1 MKKLGKERQR
11 NKMIYRLLLV
21 SILFSFMACDSA
33 VQTVV
38 ESNKL
43 LGKEIEVDYAE
54 GFEIVEYEKFKKLI
68 ITKSY
73 KGNNQQFVYLLS
85 SDSTNVPS
93 TISGEIIITPIK
105 SIAALSATYIPF
117 IRLLNQTSSIVAIS
131 GKNTIYDS
139 TVYQLVQEG
148 KIKDLGEPEL
158 NIEQTILLNPDV
170 VMGFAID
177 AQGMSRLTELK
188 RFNQRVV
195 INAEYMEPTPLAK
208 AEWIKVFGALYEL
221 DSLAN
226 TIFQRIEKDY
236 LALKSLAET
245 AELKP
250 TVFTAVPWKGTWYV
264 PGGNSFQANLLKDA
278 GANYLWYDNTEIVSL
293 PLDFEVV
300 LAKAINADYWLN
312 VSTFRSLEE
321 MKLADERYTLFKA
334 FKDKQVFNNTK
345 TLTTYY
351 GNDYWETGAARPD
364 LILSDLIQL
373 FHPDIL
379 ESQEFNYY
387 ERLQ

>member
-33 VQTVV
+33 VQPVV
-38 ESNKL
+38 ESNEL

-54 GFEIVEYEKFKKLI
+54 GFEIVEYDNFKKLI

-158 NIEQTILLNPDV
+158 NIEQTILLHPDV

-221 DSLAN
+221 DSLAD

-236 LALKSLAET
+236 LALKSLAES
-245 AELKP
+245 AEIKP
-250 TVFTAVPWKGTWYV
+250 TVITAVPWKGTWYV

-321 MKLADERYTLFKA
+321 MKLADERFTLFKA
-334 FKDKQVFNNTK
+334 FKEKQVFNNTK
-345 TLTTYY
+345 TLTAYY

-379 ESQEFNYY
+379 ESEEFNYY
-387 ERLQ
+387 ERLR

>member
-33 VQTVV
+33 VQPVDG
-38 ESNKL
+38 SNKL
-43 LGKEIEVDYAE
+43 QGKEILVGYAK
-54 GFEIVEYEKFKKLI
+54 GFEIVEYENFKKLV

-93 TISGEIIITPIK
+93 TILGEIIITPIK

-158 NIEQTILLNPDV
+158 NIEQSILLNPDV

-195 INAEYMEPTPLAK
+195 INAEYMEPSPLAK

-245 AELKP
+245 AAIKP

-278 GANYLWYDNTEIVSL
+278 GANYLWHDNTEIVSM

-321 MKLADERYTLFKA
+321 MKLADERFTLFKA
-334 FKDKQVFNNTK
+334 FKEKQVFNNTK
-345 TLTTYY
+345 TLTAYY

-379 ESQEFNYY
+379 ESEEFNYY